1 MAIRFGI
8 APAFAYGRLDP
19 LRALYHLTGIY
30 RCLSDNTVKETQKRA
45 ENAVYLMVTSALGPG
60 FVKHLPIGIAAPLM
74 EALRTCQ
81 MAPPGDWPL
90 AAYRAIGRNDLA
102 ASGSEIPD
110 MLFSDGYRSMKDF
123 FVRRNLIDPAYVY
136 SSLSR
141 GHHNVV
147 EQLARLSTKP
157 EPPHLDRSTLYL
169 ASKLI

>member
-1 MAIRFGI
+1 
-8 APAFAYGRLDP
+8 
-19 LRALYHLTGIY
+19 
-30 RCLSDNTVKETQKRA
+30 
-45 ENAVYLMVTSALGPG
+45 
-60 FVKHLPIGIAAPLM
+60 
-74 EALRTCQ
+74 